1 MATVDHSTHFKRKE
15 LQCSF
20 SGECQMQDWFMEK
33 LEALRMDYNRPM
45 RLSSAFRSIE
55 HPRERTKPGGKGG
68 RHTQGVAVD
77 CLVYGEDALD
87 LISLALKHGFN
98 GIGVSQKGDFNSR
111 FIHLDI
117 RQESSPAIWSY

>member
-1 MATVDHSTHFKRKE
+1 MRNARLVHGKAGSVADG
-15 LQCSF
+15 LQ
-20 SGECQMQDWFMEK
+20 QT
-33 LEALRMDYNRPM
+33 N
-45 RLSSAFRSIE
+45 E

>member
-1 MATVDHSTHFKRKE
+1 MPTVDHSTHFKRKE

-45 RLSSAFRSIE
+45 RLSSAYRSIE

-68 RHTQGVAVD
+68 RQDRKSVV
-77 CLVYGEDALD
+77 
-87 LISLALKHGFN
+87 
-98 GIGVSQKGDFNSR
+98 
-111 FIHLDI
+111 
-117 RQESSPAIWSY
+117 